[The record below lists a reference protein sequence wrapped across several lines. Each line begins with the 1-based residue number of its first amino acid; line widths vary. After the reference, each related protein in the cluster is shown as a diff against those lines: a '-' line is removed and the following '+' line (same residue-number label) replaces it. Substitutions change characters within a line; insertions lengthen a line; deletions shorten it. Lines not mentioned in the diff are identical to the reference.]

1 MTLSLSSARLAR
13 FFQAY
18 AVLIMIGVLI
28 VVLSFMSDSFLTF
41 RNLQNIL
48 NQNAPLAIMAS
59 AMTLVIIGGG
69 FDLSVGSIFAVAG
82 VSAAWIA
89 LNVDPFLGLAIAP
102 LIGLGLGVT
111 NGAIITSLNIH
122 SFLATIATSMVF
134 KGVAILIADGRLIP
148 VRIAEFTWLG
158 RDRIGGIFIAVI
170 VMVAFALFFSFVLS
184 RTAFGRKVFSVGGNE
199 EAAIL
204 SGIRTN
210 RIKIATFAIAGMAA
224 GLAAAISVS
233 RISMG
238 QPGAGIGMELQA
250 IAAVILGGTS
260 IYGGSGA
267 VWRSVAGVLL
277 LALINN
283 GFNILNADPFYR
295 DLTTGLIILAAVG
308 ISASGQRR

>member
-1 MTLSLSSARLAR
+1 MTQSLSTARLAR

-18 AVLIMIGVLI
+18 AVLIMIAVLI
-28 VVLSFMSDSFLTF
+28 VALSFLSDSFLTF

-102 LIGLGLGVT
+102 FIGLGLGVI
-111 NGAIITSLNIH
+111 NGTIITSLNIH

-283 GFNILNADPFYR
+283 GFNILNADPFFR